1 MMYPW
6 RLIKLINLHLVLI
19 DSVVTLPLDSLLVH
33 MCVKVKPAR

>member
-1 MMYPW
+1 MYPW

-19 DSVVTLPLDSLLVH
+19 DSVVSLSLDSLLVH